1 MNPTHCP
8 RILVVEDEAVIRH
21 ELRRVLALEGYDVVE
36 AGDVRE
42 AKVKSLASFDL
53 IVSDLRLPG
62 EDGDVL
68 IDLGRQA
75 GEVPVVLMTAFG
87 SVPSAVDAMKRGAVD
102 YLTKPFGPDELV
114 MVVTRVLEAR
124 GHRKSPPSVVDE
136 GGLLGTSPAM
146 EVLRHRI
153 AKLATSEARVLIVGE
168 SGTGKELVARALHEQ
183 SARRDRPFVPVNC
196 AAIPEGLIESELF
209 GHERGA
215 FTGAVTSVGGLVL
228 AAAGGTLFLDEIGEL
243 PLCAQARLLR
253 LVQEGEIRKVGSSRT
268 QRVDIRLLAAT
279 HRDLRS
285 MVATGAFRE
294 DLYFRLRVLE
304 LSVPPLRSRGGDVLE
319 LADFF
324 MRRQVARRGIA
335 PLSWSAAAR
344 TALLEHPWPGN
355 VRELEH
361 AVERA
366 VTLHETGPIGPELL
380 GLQRG
385 TAVAAEDPPCAAA
398 PERPAGEAVESS
410 DCSLEAYF
418 RRYVLEHQNAFS
430 ETELARRLGISRKS
444 LWERRQRYGIPRPRK
459 G

>member
-1 MNPTHCP
+1 MTPTHRP
-8 RILVVEDEAVIRH
+8 RILVVEDEVVIRH
-21 ELRRVLALEGYDVVE
+21 ELRRVLALEGYDVDE

-114 MVVTRVLEAR
+114 VVVARALEAR
-124 GHRKSPPSVVDE
+124 GHRKGASAQGDE
-136 GGLLGTSPAM
+136 GGLLGSSPAM
-146 EVLRHRI
+146 ETLRRRI

-215 FTGAVTSVGGLVL
+215 FTGAVSAAGGLVQ

-243 PLCAQARLLR
+243 PLSAQARLLR
-253 LVQEGEIRKVGSSRT
+253 LVQEGEIRKVGSNRT
-268 QRVDIRLLAAT
+268 QRVDVRLLAAT

-304 LSVPPLRSRGGDVLE
+304 LSVPPLRARGGDVLE

-324 MRRQVARRGIA
+324 MWRQVARRGIP
-335 PLSWSAAAR
+335 PLTWSAAAR
-344 TALLEHPWPGN
+344 AALLEHAWSGN

-366 VTLHETGPIGPELL
+366 VTLHEHGSVGPELL

-385 TAVAAEDPPCAAA
+385 TEATVASLPNGA
-398 PERPAGEAVESS
+398 ERPASELGEPT

-418 RRYVLEHQNAFS
+418 RRYVLEHQNALS

-459 G
+459 S